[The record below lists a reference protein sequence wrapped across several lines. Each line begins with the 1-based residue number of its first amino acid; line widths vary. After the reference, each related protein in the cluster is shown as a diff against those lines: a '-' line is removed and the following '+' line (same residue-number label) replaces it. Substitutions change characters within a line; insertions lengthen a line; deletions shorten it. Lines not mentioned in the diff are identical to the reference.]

1 MYQQKKAYGS
11 KGFPWSAEFY
21 KGNVSYKKGICPVA
35 EELQEKSYI
44 GIGVSTR
51 KYTNE
56 DVDLIIKAFHKVWNN
71 LDELRELSS
80 PEIA

>member
-1 MYQQKKAYGS
+1 M
-11 KGFPWSAEFY
+11 
-21 KGNVSYKKGICPVA
+21 GICPVA
-35 EELQEKSYI
+35 EELQKKSYI